1 MVKIIIGYGL
11 HVCAC
16 IEAQNPHSMCMQVP
30 PALTKLSHT
39 RALYILD
46 QRYLRTLSQLVKPI
60 NSVSFSTS
68 EGRLT
73 DQFFTLHLW
82 FLDCSSPLGKKK
94 TNPNHTLPSHTQ
106 TVQRDGVEESMQCL
120 ILVSAL
126 QQHLNQHERNV
137 HPGGW
142 EAACPG
148 LTVQQ

>member
-1 MVKIIIGYGL
+1 MKPSCEVQVRLSFIMLKIIIGYGL

-39 RALYILD
+39 RAVYILD
-46 QRYLRTLSQLVKPI
+46 QRYLRTPSQLVKPI

-73 DQFFTLHLW
+73 DQLFTLHLW

-94 TNPNHTLPSHTQ
+94 NKPKPHTPQPHTDCPEGWGGGKHA
-106 TVQRDGVEESMQCL
+106 VLNSCL
-120 ILVSAL
+120 CST
-126 QQHLNQHERNV
+126 
-137 HPGGW
+137 
-142 EAACPG
+142 AAPKPE
-148 LTVQQ
+148 